1 MYERSAIVLE
11 NYFGKILGLNKENNL
26 KNNYDNYNRMI
37 DEIKEYQRIIGE
49 EESVI
54 EKFDESASEIE
65 GIQNKEKKIHEINVK
80 VEEER
85 NELFNDLSENTSS
98 IDQKKKKIEE
108 TIDRNNQNLKEL
120 REKYVKALIIFIE
133 RQRERNKYARMHR
146 TSETSYLSLL
156 KQVNISFEKFDTK
169 QIQNAKKFIDNYK
182 IYNDELIEI
191 MLRNGRNER
200 VPFDEEVI
208 KIAVEERSKIAK
220 EETELYISIYERM
233 KRLLAEVNSSGTVK
247 LAKSEKVL
255 RDVSV
260 KLAFLQAKKEYIVVF
275 LDNERMSAMN
285 GKKAHSRL
293 MDDAC
298 KNFILDIKQ
307 IDNLYELVKK
317 ETMGKATKKAYK
329 ELYNKTYLKEIEEK
343 EKDFEEEATNI
354 KINMGTL
361 INSNYWRIEGIKNV
375 YNTFQEEVSEKFDKD
390 LSEYRIEEINDV
402 VEEKKETGKSKIKT
416 LKLEDVVNNYNE
428 DDYYKDNY
436 KQDNSDESDFYDND
450 DYDDNDDDEN
460 DYSEYQ
466 DVVFD
471 EEEEEAE
478 QGYKDEKYEDD
489 LEPYKYSYDDEEDED
504 YFDYDDEDEDDEDE
518 EEKVI
523 IDDDEITEEKI
534 DQIIKNS
541 RKAKK
546 RKEGKQEIGLFGK
559 LFKK

>member
-98 IDQKKKKIEE
+98 IDQKLQKIEE
-108 TIDRNNQNLKEL
+108 TIDRNNENLKEL

-191 MLRNGRNER
+191 MLKNGRNER

-247 LAKSEKVL
+247 LAKSEKIL

-285 GKKAHSRL
+285 GRKAHSRL
-293 MDDAC
+293 MEDAC
-298 KNFILDIKQ
+298 KNFTLDIKQ

-329 ELYNKTYLKEIEEK
+329 ELYNKTYLKDIEEK

-428 DDYYKDNY
+428 DDYK
-436 KQDNSDESDFYDND
+436 DNSDEGNY
-450 DYDDNDDDEN
+450 YDDDEN
-460 DYSEYQ
+460 NDSEYQ

-471 EEEEEAE
+471 EEEEESE
-478 QGYKDEKYEDD
+478 QGYKNEKYEDD

>member
-11 NYFGKILGLNKENNL
+11 NYFGKILGFNKENNL
-26 KNNYDNYNRMI
+26 KNNYENYNRMI
-37 DEIKEYQRIIGE
+37 DEIKEYQRIIEE

-65 GIQNKEKKIHEINVK
+65 SLQGKEKKIHEINVK

-98 IDQKKKKIEE
+98 LDQKLQKIEE
-108 TIDRNNQNLKEL
+108 TIDKNNESLKEL
-120 REKYVKALIIFIE
+120 REKYVKAMIIFIE

-146 TSETSYLSLL
+146 TSEASYLSLL
-156 KQVNISFEKFDTK
+156 KQVNIAFEKFDYRHV
-169 QIQNAKKFIDNYK
+169 QNAKNFIEDYK
-182 IYNDELIEI
+182 SHNEEI
-191 MLRNGRNER
+191 VEAMLKNGRNER
-200 VPFDEEVI
+200 VPFDEDVI
-208 KIAVEERSKIAK
+208 RIAVDERSKIAK
-220 EETELYISIYERM
+220 EEAELYISIYDRM
-233 KRLLAEVNSSGTVK
+233 KRLLAEVNGSGTVK
-247 LAKSEKVL
+247 LAKSEKLL

-260 KLAFLQAKKEYIVVF
+260 KLAFLQSKKDYIVVF

-293 MDDAC
+293 MEDAC
-298 KNFILDIKQ
+298 NNFALDIKQ

-317 ETMGKATKKAYK
+317 ETMGKATRKAYK
-329 ELYNKTYLKEIEEK
+329 ELYNKTYLREIEEK

-375 YNTFQEEVSEKFDKD
+375 YNTFQEEVSEKFEKD
-390 LSEYRIEEINDV
+390 LSEYRIEEVDDQ
-402 VEEKKETGKSKIKT
+402 VEDKKEIKKSKPSKEKEKSKAKPRTKAKT
-416 LKLEDVVNNYNE
+416 SRLEELINQYSSDIDYE
-428 DDYYKDNY
+428 DDKDEQNNN
-436 KQDNSDESDFYDND
+436 DSD
-450 DYDDNDDDEN
+450 DYDDDYDEEYDNDG
-460 DYSEYQ
+460 YQ

-478 QGYKDEKYEDD
+478 QKYNTEKYDDEDEYD
-489 LEPYKYSYDDEEDED
+489 DYYDDDEEDED
-504 YFDYDDEDEDDEDE
+504 NEDEMIDDE
-518 EEKVI
+518 
-523 IDDDEITEEKI
+523 DEITEEKI

-541 RKAKK
+541 RKGKNKK
-546 RKEGKQEIGLFGK
+546 DGKQEIGLFGK